1 MYLLNAVAWTN
12 ILLCI
17 VTMTLKICALV
28 KVMTCFCVFNN
39 INTHVYKKNLL
50 KHLPKSSYQC
60 EIMTPEI
67 QFLLLSNVTLTF
79 GMSTSLNMTT
89 QYKVKQIFLTD
100 WQRGILKSL
109 SAHCLY
115 TGLKN
120 FITNC
125 SSVYW
130 YFTVFILAI
139 VKSAKYKPRQ
149 SLRLKSIYMG
159 EPDYMLF

>member
-1 MYLLNAVAWTN
+1 MLLPGQTFCCVLWPWHWRYVLWSRSWHAFVSLTILIHMYTK
-12 ILLCI
+12 
-17 VTMTLKICALV
+17 KITKASSQV
-28 KVMTCFCVFNN
+28 KLSVWNYDPWDAIFATFQCDSDLWDVNFTQHD
-39 INTHVYKKNLL
+39 NTVQ
-50 KHLPKSSYQC
+50 S
-60 EIMTPEI
+60 ETD
-67 QFLLLSNVTLTF
+67 
-79 GMSTSLNMTT
+79 
-89 QYKVKQIFLTD
+89 FLTD

-149 SLRLKSIYMG
+149 SFRLKSIYMG